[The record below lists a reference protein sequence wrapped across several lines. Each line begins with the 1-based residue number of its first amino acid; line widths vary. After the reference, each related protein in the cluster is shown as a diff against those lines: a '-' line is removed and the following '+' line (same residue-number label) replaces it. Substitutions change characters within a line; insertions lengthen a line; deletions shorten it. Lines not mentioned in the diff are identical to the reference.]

1 MSLGSIFPE
10 KFVQRKMFTLPQIQ
24 LAELSIR
31 LLDIGLSLKPGREK
45 DEETRFDPKKPWLL
59 SNILTH
65 GQPGSNSASC
75 SPTCGRRKPCSNLF
89 QSGTSEQDSQFQVG
103 LNMAGLALDTDWL

>member
-1 MSLGSIFPE
+1 MSLGSIFPD
-10 KFVQRKMFTLPQIQ
+10 KFVQTKI
-24 LAELSIR
+24 LAELSIK
-31 LLDIGLSLKPGREK
+31 LLDIGLSLKPGRETGEK
-45 DEETRFDPKKPWLL
+45 DEKARFDPKKPWLL